1 MSKAK
6 KAISDYEANPSLY
19 SEKSYNQA
27 KTAKTLSLIG
37 IIIGA
42 LGILYI
48 IFALIF
54 GFASALTDIASKG
67 Y

>member
-1 MSKAK
+1 
-6 KAISDYEANPSLY
+6 LY